1 MRRVKD
7 VIRQE
12 NDGEILHEIW
22 TRFSHV
28 PPHRH
33 PVLRA
38 SFVLCSFPTTSTT
51 DPLPFSLTASLLLY
65 ECLPKPLSKLSIPD
79 QRDQNQKLPPTWRPY
94 TPPVWASSH
103 KNWLLLVHPVR
114 PRLLLA
120 RRIDFREMKLA
131 ETETEVRIGKGKE
144 STVDG
149 IGMTEGTEGVTVTR
163 RGAGVGIVSE
173 SGIGTEKTAET
184 EIEMPTGREREIRTR
199 RNTYASDVRV
209 LNMKSIA
216 GRRGLP
222 LLPLIMEMAIEVE
235 KTGRMEMEEHRG
247 GSRRICI
254 RQEGVVEVEEKV
266 DMGMAEVVEVDM
278 EVVGILEEEVITSR
292 GMWLIFILASCSSIS
307 FRQALTK

>member
-1 MRRVKD
+1 
-7 VIRQE
+7 
-12 NDGEILHEIW
+12 
-22 TRFSHV
+22 
-28 PPHRH
+28 
-33 PVLRA
+33 
-38 SFVLCSFPTTSTT
+38 
-51 DPLPFSLTASLLLY
+51 
-65 ECLPKPLSKLSIPD
+65 
-79 QRDQNQKLPPTWRPY
+79 
-94 TPPVWASSH
+94 
-103 KNWLLLVHPVR
+103 
-114 PRLLLA
+114 
-120 RRIDFREMKLA
+120 MKLA

-184 EIEMPTGREREIRTR
+184 ETEMPTGREREIRTR

-235 KTGRMEMEEHRG
+235 KTGRMEMEERRG

-254 RQEGVVEVEEKV
+254 LQEGVVEVEEKV
-266 DMGMAEVVEVDM
+266 DMGMAEVEVEVEV
-278 EVVGILEEEVITSR
+278 EVVGILEVITSR